1 MVKILYYTHLNR
13 FLDCRFTVEAQ
24 RDFHMTKIKDSVKL
38 LSRHFY
44 TTTAVAV
51 DHYDPTTAIAV
62 RPLSSAVPST
72 EAMEV
77 QTTTTVRVLVA
88 GKKFRSDTTTAAV
101 TTPKTTTTSVA
112 TTAVTTSI
120 STVSTTES
128 ISLSLASQI
137 PLRELIIVHS
147 AVVFNFKHRIIIME
161 IKPQNPKRHFVL
173 PNLFYYNLKVYT

>member
-1 MVKILYYTHLNR
+1 
-13 FLDCRFTVEAQ
+13 
-24 RDFHMTKIKDSVKL
+24 MTKIKDSVKL

-44 TTTAVAV
+44 TTTAMAV

-88 GKKFRSDTTTAAV
+88 GKKFRSDTTTATV
-101 TTPKTTTTSVA
+101 TTPKATTTSVA

-120 STVSTTES
+120 STISTTES
-128 ISLSLASQI
+128 TFLSLASQI
-137 PLRELIIVHS
+137 PLRELIIVHC

-161 IKPQNPKRHFVL
+161 INHKTRKDILSNSIYSIITEKYTTTFVFTISIEVL
-173 PNLFYYNLKVYT
+173 CVTSA